1 MTYDQQILKVLTEAG
16 EGGVSVQAIAKHVY
30 NMNCTF
36 FFQPDYEEIRTYVQQ
51 YLLRNSKSAQSIIE
65 STGRRGYYR
74 LNTEGSAD
82 ARQMMLQFR
91 EERVEEKK
99 RRSPNRTSPS
109 VFSINLLHHP
119 SNILHLTHLPCRDT
133 SHDTVVG
140 YVFRD
145 DSTSGYHHMLTD
157 RHTR

>member
-1 MTYDQQILKVLTEAG
+1 VTYDQQILQVLTEAG

-36 FFQPDYEEIRTYVQQ
+36 FTQPDYEEIRSYVQQ
-51 YLLRNSKSAQSIIE
+51 FLLRNSKSAQSLIE

-91 EERVEEKK
+91 DEQEEKEEEK
-99 RRSPNRTSPS
+99 PRQDLSLDL
-109 VFSINLLHHP
+109 FA
-119 SNILHLTHLPCRDT
+119 
-133 SHDTVVG
+133 
-140 YVFRD
+140 
-145 DSTSGYHHMLTD
+145 
-157 RHTR
+157 

>member
-1 MTYDQQILKVLTEAG
+1 MLTGAG

-36 FFQPDYEEIRTYVQQ
+36 FNQPDYEEIRSYVQQ
-51 YLLRNSKSAQSIIE
+51 FLLRNSKSTQSLIE

-91 EERVEEKK
+91 DDQVEEKEEEK
-99 RRSPNRTSPS
+99 PVQDLSLDL
-109 VFSINLLHHP
+109 FA
-119 SNILHLTHLPCRDT
+119 
-133 SHDTVVG
+133 
-140 YVFRD
+140 
-145 DSTSGYHHMLTD
+145 
-157 RHTR
+157 

>member
-36 FFQPDYEEIRTYVQQ
+36 FFQPDFEEIRSYVQQ

-65 STGRRGYYR
+65 STGSRGYYR

-91 EERVEEKK
+91 EERVEEKEEEK
-99 RRSPNRTSPS
+99 PQQDLSLSL
-109 VFSINLLHHP
+109 F
-119 SNILHLTHLPCRDT
+119 D
-133 SHDTVVG
+133 
-140 YVFRD
+140 
-145 DSTSGYHHMLTD
+145 
-157 RHTR
+157 